1 MNAIPIPPD
10 PPLRDIPRP
19 RTIRAALAKTL
30 REARLLRR
38 QLRLS
43 QAADEER
50 RQQSSEGVARD

>member
-1 MNAIPIPPD
+1 MTNPPESY
-10 PPLRDIPRP
+10 LRDIPRP

-38 QLRLS
+38 QLKLS

-50 RQQSSEGVARD
+50 RQQPSEGGARD